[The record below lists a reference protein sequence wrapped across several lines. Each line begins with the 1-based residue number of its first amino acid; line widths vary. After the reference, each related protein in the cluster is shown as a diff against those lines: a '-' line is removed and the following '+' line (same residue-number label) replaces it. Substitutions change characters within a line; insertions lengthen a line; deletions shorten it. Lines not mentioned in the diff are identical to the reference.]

1 MKKFLW
7 IDAIGMLDENI
18 IAENIEM
25 KERFARNRRGGII
38 KRPWRRMA
46 VVAACLAVAVSIG
59 VCVPLIG
66 NVVGDN
72 GEDSGTE
79 QTQGESEDDGETLP
93 LDEEWS
99 VYVPPVINSGVSYF
113 PIGYLVTDCYMHTT
127 SKQGSMLLV
136 EYKEIIYD
144 CKYLS
149 KDCIIVKFE
158 VIKDY
163 YNLIQPQTMVRV
175 PIILDASREQ
185 YLQMFEEN
193 QQLVIYAEFLGEKC
207 MFYTDD
213 GGRIEVKNLTSD
225 VRILDRE
232 ILPIKDSR
240 VNWEYI
246 ESLCNENELALKK
259 VSDFDTY
266 VNQNMPLWALERNID
281 ILYSWYL
288 ENPDY
293 RELGWS
299 YSRRG

>member
-1 MKKFLW
+1 
-7 IDAIGMLDENI
+7 
-18 IAENIEM
+18 
-25 KERFARNRRGGII
+25 
-38 KRPWRRMA
+38 
-46 VVAACLAVAVSIG
+46 
-59 VCVPLIG
+59 
-66 NVVGDN
+66 
-72 GEDSGTE
+72 
-79 QTQGESEDDGETLP
+79 
-93 LDEEWS
+93 
-99 VYVPPVINSGVSYF
+99 
-113 PIGYLVTDCYMHTT
+113 
-127 SKQGSMLLV
+127 
-136 EYKEIIYD
+136 
-144 CKYLS
+144 
-149 KDCIIVKFE
+149 
-158 VIKDY
+158 
-163 YNLIQPQTMVRV
+163 MVRV

-207 MFYTDD
+207 MFYTYD